1 MTLQQKIQKE
11 LYLKA
16 DNCTDLS
23 DVNYA
28 LGECRKL
35 IAEYGSKPS
44 LCMILARLTKKKEKL
59 EAKASASNLHPIF
72 QQALKPFGII

>member
-1 MTLQQKIQKE
+1 MTLQQKIQNE
-11 LYLKA
+11 PYLKA